1 MRKIALFLVVGSLL
15 APRAVQ
21 AQLVEVRQTIFGMD

>member
-1 MRKIALFLVVGSLL
+1 MQRILTILSVL
-15 APRAVQ
+15 AASAGTAQ